1 MRRTIPGR
9 ARISA
14 VVASLSAAGIV
25 ALLACARA
33 DDRLP
38 PLPAGK
44 YSEVQRKA
52 VQEFLRER
60 GQPVFGPFVPL
71 LRSPELM
78 LSAKSMGD
86 YLRFKSALPPRIG
99 ELAILVVCR
108 EWTQQVEWQI
118 HSPLALQAGVSR
130 DTIEAIGD
138 GRRPDKLAADEQ
150 VAYDLSIEILR
161 NRRVSDETYRRAVAA
176 FGEQGVVD
184 LLGLNGYYGL
194 LAVVM
199 NAARTPPPPSTAVP
213 LRAFPD

>member
-1 MRRTIPGR
+1 MSGSTRG
-9 ARISA
+9 RISGI
-14 VVASLSAAGIV
+14 VAATSFCAIV

-38 PLPAGK
+38 PVPAGK

-52 VQEFLRER
+52 VQDFLRQR

-78 LSAKSMGD
+78 LSAQSMGD
-86 YLRFKSALPPRIG
+86 YLRFRSALPRRIG

-118 HSPLALQAGVSR
+118 HYPLALQAGVGR
-130 DTIEAIGD
+130 DVADAIAD
-138 GRRPDKLAADEQ
+138 GRRPDKLSADEQ
-150 VAYDLSIEILR
+150 AAYDLSIEILR
-161 NRRVSDETYRRAVAA
+161 NHRVSDETYRRAVAA

-184 LLGLNGYYGL
+184 LLGLNGYYAL

-199 NAARTPPPPSTAVP
+199 NAARTPPPPTAAVP